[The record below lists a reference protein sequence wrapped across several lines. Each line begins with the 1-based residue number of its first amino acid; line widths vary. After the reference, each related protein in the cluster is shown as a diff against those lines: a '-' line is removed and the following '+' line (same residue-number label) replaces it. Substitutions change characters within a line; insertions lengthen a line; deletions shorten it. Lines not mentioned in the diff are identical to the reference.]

1 MSEPTAVW
9 QTWVPIAQS
18 HWMQHD
24 LQSGCSVV
32 SWRRRTQYVSPR
44 YCLAIPTVLVDQKE
58 TNHNKKTNHIMNSC
72 EMSVIPAQCCAQPN
86 VHSTQQAAAN
96 ALLFWDLLTRQ
107 SATVTCHVAIHWSAL
122 KFFAWNAQVH
132 HYGEQG
138 IFQPKHIPSGI
149 RSWWFMVVPD
159 IFWYLL
165 MLHVST
171 CPLKLGLSA
180 IQVPVWTST
189 SKFLGPEPAVW
200 AYAATTEATTQISCL
215 SLWTPAPEEE
225 HPWLQPAGTRVANFP
240 RNSWGHSAGVQ
251 DHLPFRW
258 SDRFDDS
265 LRAASTT

>member
-24 LQSGCSVV
+24 LQSVCSVV
-32 SWRRRTQYVSPR
+32 SWRRRTQYFSPG

-72 EMSVIPAQCCAQPN
+72 EMSVIPGQCWTDDRTKLDPAHQLAQPN
-86 VHSTQQAAAN
+86 VPPTQQAAAN

-149 RSWWFMVVPD
+149 PDSSWWFMVVPD

-165 MLHVST
+165 VLHVST

-180 IQVPVWTST
+180 I
-189 SKFLGPEPAVW
+189 
-200 AYAATTEATTQISCL
+200 
-215 SLWTPAPEEE
+215 
-225 HPWLQPAGTRVANFP
+225 
-240 RNSWGHSAGVQ
+240 
-251 DHLPFRW
+251 
-258 SDRFDDS
+258 
-265 LRAASTT
+265 